1 MSCGPQQ
8 HGNRVWPLFSV
19 TKSMGLAFIDYD
31 YFGIVHTL
39 FRGDKKKLAPR
50 AVVYAVVKRVVVWK
64 IRISRLRSRLYIVII
79 NSNCACGGEGLT
91 GQD

>member
-1 MSCGPQQ
+1 
-8 HGNRVWPLFSV
+8 
-19 TKSMGLAFIDYD
+19 MGLAFIDYD

-64 IRISRLRSRLYIVII
+64 IRISRLRSQII
-79 NSNCACGGEGLT
+79 HRHN
-91 GQD
+91 QQ